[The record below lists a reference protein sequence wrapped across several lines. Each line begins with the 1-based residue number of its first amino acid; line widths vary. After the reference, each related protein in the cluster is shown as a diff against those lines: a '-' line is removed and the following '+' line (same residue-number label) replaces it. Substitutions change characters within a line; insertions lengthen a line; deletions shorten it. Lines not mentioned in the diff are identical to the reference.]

1 MLDELVGM
9 FYKLDIRSVMS
20 LGINIQVANIGIQYI
35 ELILRSILSFIR
47 RDISLIQCDVE

>member
-47 RDISLIQCDVE
+47 RDISLIQGDVE